1 MTESPKAKAWF
12 SAEQW
17 EEHLKLQFEYLDIVF
32 SMLVFQEL
40 AEVARDER

>member
-1 MTESPKAKAWF
+1 MIESPRAKAWF

-40 AEVARDER
+40 AEVERNGR